1 MLGTHCIAGMY
12 IKLSG
17 TESSIYMTV
26 AVMAGITQEA

>member
-1 MLGTHCIAGMY
+1 MLGTHRIY

-17 TESSIYMTV
+17 TELSIYMTI